1 VFSELGGKTTKAA
14 NNRYA
19 YNLYSSAR
27 ADSRFIVTRGGKSTY
42 GPVYNTVL
50 NHNTAYQTGARS
62 QGIVC
67 ELGCS
72 KGILTVSGSIFWA
85 EQKTVYAD
93 APFNLSNSLI
103 WSSAGDPVLQIGGTP
118 ALPNVITADPLFKG
132 AARGDFSLAA
142 GSVAIDGDFAGALAG
157 TDLRN
162 VAVPQGTRGDQ
173 GSFEFVG

>member
-1 VFSELGGKTTKAA
+1 M
-14 NNRYA
+14 
-19 YNLYSSAR
+19 
-27 ADSRFIVTRGGKSTY
+27 
-42 GPVYNTVL
+42 
-50 NHNTAYQTGARS
+50 
-62 QGIVC
+62 
-67 ELGCS
+67 
-72 KGILTVSGSIFWA
+72 GILTVSGSIFWA